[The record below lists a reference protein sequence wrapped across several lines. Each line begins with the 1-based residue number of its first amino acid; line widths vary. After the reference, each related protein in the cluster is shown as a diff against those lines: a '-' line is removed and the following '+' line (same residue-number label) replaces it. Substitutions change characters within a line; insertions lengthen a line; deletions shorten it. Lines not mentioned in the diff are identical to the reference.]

1 MIVVV
6 VKLVVNVGRFCRF
19 WDRHPEKKQ
28 KIKTSANRAVT
39 CVIVMVLCALSHQ
52 LSRLVVGEL
61 PPPVLEPDLR
71 AYNRTAHIRD
81 VARVGDQ
88 PASLLVRLR
97 QVLALVVVARRIS
110 TVTCLVALHL

>member
-1 MIVVV
+1 MSDGSVAFGTGIL
-6 VKLVVNVGRFCRF
+6 KKNKNKNECQSR
-19 WDRHPEKKQ
+19 RHLCDCDV
-28 KIKTSANRAVT
+28 S
-39 CVIVMVLCALSHQ
+39 VLCALSHQ

-81 VARVGDQ
+81 IARVGDQ